1 MIPYF
6 EWLYTGFNHLTQE
19 FCVNINHFRYTLL
32 GFYNIPLRKCPIDG
46 EESSWNHIM
55 CADQAEQSCFHC
67 GLPVPSGVDITV
79 DINGTPRPMC
89 CHGCQAVAQAIV
101 DSGMD
106 SYYNYRTE
114 NASRAREVVPEFLDQ
129 LKAYD
134 NPVVQKRF
142 VHQQDNLSEVSLI
155 LEGIVCAACVWLNER
170 HLQALP
176 GVVDVNINYSNH
188 RALVRWDAEK
198 ISLSEILESIS
209 RIGYLAHPYDPDRQ
223 QRIIEKE
230 RKQQLRR
237 LGLSGV
243 LGMQVMILA
252 VALYT
257 GEWWGIDQ
265 AFRDFFRWTSLL
277 LTVPVLMFASRV
289 FFTSALRDLK
299 QKRAGMDVPVS
310 LGIGIAFIASV
321 AHTISGS
328 GEIYFDSVV
337 MFTFFLLTAR
347 YFEMTARKRSTEA
360 TEALVSLQ
368 PAVAA
373 KLVTIDGR
381 DEEHA
386 VPVAELEAG
395 DRVLVRPGDT
405 IPADGIIE
413 SGASGVDESLI
424 TGESMPITK
433 SSGDDVIGGSL
444 NSESPLIIRI
454 SHVGADTV
462 LAAIQRLLDKAQSE
476 KPAVAQLADRIAS
489 KFVLVIL
496 TIASLVALFW
506 IMQGSENWL
515 PITIATLVV
524 TCPCALSL
532 ATPTAITAAS
542 GQLAKL
548 GLLPARGHALETLAH
563 VTHFVFDKTGTLTIG
578 NIKLAAIQTLSD
590 LAEDEC
596 LDIATALE
604 VQSEHPIAKSFKHAC
619 ARATRHADNVRNT
632 PGHGITGTVDEQQWI
647 LGKADFIAQHC
658 SDTTSIDN
666 AAGQTQVLLA
676 TNDKVHAVFTFEDE
690 IREDAVDLINDLK
703 RAGKSVILLTG
714 DNLSTAKLIADT
726 TGIAEVHA
734 NLKPEDKLEYIRNL
748 QKDGAIVSMTGDGV
762 NDAPVLAAADVSI
775 AMGSGSQLAAASAD
789 FILLSNRVSTIFSGY
804 LLAVRTLS
812 VIRQNLMWAIGYN
825 ILAVPA
831 AAMGY
836 VQPWLA
842 AIGMSASSLVVVL
855 NALRLSKQQQG
866 RGTSGE

>member
-1 MIPYF
+1 
-6 EWLYTGFNHLTQE
+6 
-19 FCVNINHFRYTLL
+19 
-32 GFYNIPLRKCPIDG
+32 
-46 EESSWNHIM
+46 M
-55 CADQAEQSCFHC
+55 CADQAEQTCFHC
-67 GLPVPSGVDITV
+67 GLPVPRGMDITV
-79 DINGTPRPMC
+79 EINGEPQPMC
-89 CHGCQAVAQAIV
+89 CHGCEAVAQAIV

-106 SYYNYRTE
+106 SYYRYRTE
-114 NASRAREVVPEFLDQ
+114 NAPRAREVVPAFLDQ

-142 VHQQDNLSEVSLI
+142 VHEQDNLSEVSLI
-155 LEGIVCAACVWLNER
+155 LEGIVCAACVWLNEQ
-170 HLQALP
+170 HLKALP

-188 RALVRWDAEK
+188 RALVRWDSSK

-223 QRIIEKE
+223 QRIIERE

-257 GEWWGIDQ
+257 GEWWGMDE
-265 AFRDFFRWTSLL
+265 AFRGFFRWTSLL
-277 LTVPVLMFASRV
+277 MTIPVLVFASRV
-289 FFTSALRDLK
+289 FFTSALRDLR

-310 LGIGIAFIASV
+310 LGIGIAFTASV
-321 AHTISGS
+321 AHTITGN

-373 KLVTIDGR
+373 KLIRVDGR

-405 IPADGIIE
+405 VPADGIIE
-413 SGASGVDESLI
+413 SGASGIDESLI

-433 SSGDDVIGGSL
+433 TAGDEVIGGSI
-444 NSESPLIIRI
+444 NSESPLIISI
-454 SHVGADTV
+454 THVGADSV

-476 KPAVAQLADRIAS
+476 KPAVARLADRIAS
-489 KFVLVIL
+489 KFVLAIL
-496 TIASLVALFW
+496 AIASLVAIFW
-506 IMQGSENWL
+506 MMQDPDNWL

-532 ATPTAITAAS
+532 ATPAAITAAS

-563 VTHFVFDKTGTLTIG
+563 VTHFVFDKTGTLTVG
-578 NIKLAAIQTLSD
+578 NIKLVGTQTFGDLS
-590 LAEDEC
+590 EEVC
-596 LDIATALE
+596 LHIATALE
-604 VQSEHPIAKSFKHAC
+604 TRSEHPIAKSFMHAC
-619 ARATRHADNVRNT
+619 PATSRHADNVSNT
-632 PGHGITGTVDEQQWI
+632 PGNGMTGTVDERQWF
-647 LGKADFIAQHC
+647 LGKAGFIRQHC
-658 SDTTSIDN
+658 SDAFSID
-666 AAGQTQVLLA
+666 AGGGQTQVILA
-676 TNDKVHAVFTFEDE
+676 TSDRVHAVFTLEDE
-690 IREDAVDLINDLK
+690 IREDAVELIDNL
-703 RAGKSVILLTG
+703 RRIGKSVILLTG
-714 DNLSTAKLIADT
+714 DNPSTAKHIADK
-726 TGIAEVHA
+726 TGIEEFHA
-734 NLKPEDKLEYIRNL
+734 NLRPEDKLEFIKDL
-748 QKDGAIVSMTGDGV
+748 QNNGAIVSMTGDGV
-762 NDAPVLAAADVSI
+762 NDAPVLAGADVSI

-789 FILLSNRVSTIFSGY
+789 FILLSNRISTINSGY
-804 LLAVRTLS
+804 RLCVATLS
-812 VIRQNLMWAIGYN
+812 IIRQNLMWAITYN

-836 VQPWLA
+836 IQPWLA
-842 AIGMSASSLVVVL
+842 AIGMSTSSLVVVL
-855 NALRLSKQQQG
+855 NALRLSKQQG
-866 RGTSGE
+866 RGTRDE

>member
-1 MIPYF
+1 
-6 EWLYTGFNHLTQE
+6 
-19 FCVNINHFRYTLL
+19 
-32 GFYNIPLRKCPIDG
+32 
-46 EESSWNHIM
+46 M
-55 CADQAEQSCFHC
+55 CADHAEQSCFHC
-67 GLPVPSGVDITV
+67 GLPVPKGLDVTV
-79 DINGTPRPMC
+79 EIGGKPQPMC
-89 CHGCQAVAQAIV
+89 CHGCAAVAQAIV
-101 DSGMD
+101 DSGMEN
-106 SYYNYRTE
+106 YYNYRTE
-114 NASRAREVVPEFLDQ
+114 TVPRAREVVPAFLEQ

-142 VHQQDNLSEVSLI
+142 VHEQDHLSEVSLI

-188 RALVRWDAEK
+188 RALVRWDNSK

-237 LGLSGV
+237 IGVSGI

-257 GEWWGIDQ
+257 GEWWGIDE
-265 AFRDFFRWTSLL
+265 AFRGFFRWTSLL
-277 LTVPVLMFASRV
+277 LTIPVLIFASRI

-321 AHTISGS
+321 GHTISGT
-328 GEIYFDSVV
+328 GEIYYDSVV

-373 KLVTIDGR
+373 KLVRVNGK
-381 DEEHA
+381 EEEQA

-405 IPADGIIE
+405 IPADGVIE
-413 SGASGVDESLI
+413 SGASGINEALI
-424 TGESMPITK
+424 TGESMPVTK
-433 SSGDDVIGGSL
+433 TGGDDVIGGSI
-444 NSESPLIIRI
+444 NSESPLVITITR
-454 SHVGADTV
+454 VGADTV

-476 KPAVAQLADRIAS
+476 KPALAQLADRIAS
-489 KFVLVIL
+489 KFVIVIL
-496 TIASLVALFW
+496 SIASLVALFW
-506 IMQGSENWL
+506 IMQGSADWL
-515 PITIATLVV
+515 PITVATLVV

-542 GQLAKL
+542 GQLANI
-548 GLLPARGHALETLAH
+548 GLLPTRGHALETLAH
-563 VTHFVFDKTGTLTIG
+563 VTHFVFDKTGTLTVG
-578 NIKLAAIQTLSD
+578 NIRLADTQALGGQTADDYLQ
-590 LAEDEC
+590 
-596 LDIATALE
+596 IAAALE
-604 VQSEHPIAKSFKHAC
+604 AHSEHPIAKSLMQAC
-619 ARATRHADNVRNT
+619 PDCSQQAENISST
-632 PGHGITGTVDEQQWI
+632 PGHGMTGIIDGRHWF
-647 LGKADFIAQHC
+647 LGKPDFIREHC
-658 SDTTSIDN
+658 SDTFTIEDSS
-666 AAGQTQVLLA
+666 GQTRVVLA
-676 TNDKVHAVFTFEDE
+676 TSNQAHAVFTFEDE
-690 IREDAVDLINDLK
+690 IRQDTVTLINKLQQE
-703 RAGKSVILLTG
+703 GKTVVLLTG
-714 DNLSTAKLIADT
+714 DNPSAAKHIADAA
-726 TGIAEVHA
+726 GISEVHA
-734 NLKPEDKLEYIRNL
+734 NLKPEDKLDYIKAL
-748 QKDGAIVSMTGDGV
+748 QHEGAVVSMTGDGV
-762 NDAPVLAAADVSI
+762 NDAPVLAGADVSI
-775 AMGSGSQLAAASAD
+775 AMGTGSQLAAASAD
-789 FILLSNRVSTIFSGY
+789 FILLSSRIDALYSGY
-804 LLAVRTLS
+804 RLSVRTLT

-825 ILAVPA
+825 LLAVPA

-836 VQPWLA
+836 IQPWLA

-855 NALRLSKQQQG
+855 NALRLSKQQG
-866 RGTSGE
+866 RGTRDEGRG

>member
-1 MIPYF
+1 
-6 EWLYTGFNHLTQE
+6 
-19 FCVNINHFRYTLL
+19 
-32 GFYNIPLRKCPIDG
+32 
-46 EESSWNHIM
+46 M
-55 CADQAEQSCFHC
+55 CADHAEQSCFHC
-67 GLPVPSGVDITV
+67 GLPVPKGLDITV
-79 DINGTPRPMC
+79 EISGKPQPMC
-89 CHGCQAVAQAIV
+89 CHGCAAVAQAIV

-106 SYYNYRTE
+106 NYYKYRTE
-114 NASRAREVVPEFLDQ
+114 NAARAREVVPAFLEQ

-142 VHQQDNLSEVSLI
+142 VHEEDNLSEVSLI

-170 HLQALP
+170 HLKALP

-188 RALVRWDAEK
+188 RALVRWDNSK

-237 LGLSGV
+237 IGISGV

-257 GEWWGIDQ
+257 GEWWGIDE
-265 AFRDFFRWTSLL
+265 AFRGFFRWTSMLI
-277 LTVPVLMFASRV
+277 TIPVLIFASRI

-310 LGIGIAFIASV
+310 LGIGIAFTASV
-321 AHTISGS
+321 GHTISGV

-337 MFTFFLLTAR
+337 MFTFFLLSAR

-373 KLVTIDGR
+373 KLVSVNGK

-405 IPADGIIE
+405 IPADGVIT
-413 SGASGVDESLI
+413 SGASGIDESLI

-433 SSGDDVIGGSL
+433 TSGDAVIGGSI
-444 NSESPLIIRI
+444 NSESPLIITITR
-454 SHVGADTV
+454 VGADTA

-476 KPAVAQLADRIAS
+476 KPALAQLADRIAS
-489 KFVLVIL
+489 KFVIVIL
-496 TIASLVALFW
+496 SLASLVALFW
-506 IMQGSENWL
+506 IMQDSQDWL
-515 PITIATLVV
+515 PITVATLVV

-542 GQLAKL
+542 GQLAKI
-548 GLLPARGHALETLAH
+548 GLLPTRGHALETLAH
-563 VTHFVFDKTGTLTIG
+563 ATHFVFDKTGTLTVG
-578 NIKLAAIQTLSD
+578 NIKLADTQALGQQS
-590 LAEDEC
+590 AEDY
-596 LDIATALE
+596 LQIATALE
-604 VQSEHPIAKSFKHAC
+604 AHSEHPIAKSFIHAC
-619 ARATRHADNVRNT
+619 PHNSKQADNISST
-632 PGHGITGTVDEQQWI
+632 PGHGMTGTVDGRQWY
-647 LGKADFIAQHC
+647 LGKPDFIRQHC
-658 SDTTSIDN
+658 SDAFTIDDSS
-666 AAGQTQVLLA
+666 GQTRVVLA
-676 TNDKVHAVFTFEDE
+676 TSDKAHAVFSFEDE
-690 IREDAVDLINDLK
+690 LRQDSVALINNLQQ
-703 RAGKSVILLTG
+703 AGKSVILLTG
-714 DNLSTAKLIADT
+714 DNQSTASYVAAAA
-726 TGIAEVHA
+726 GITEVHA
-734 NLKPEDKLEYIRNL
+734 NLKPEDKLDYIKAL
-748 QKDGAIVSMTGDGV
+748 QQEGAIVSMTGDGV
-762 NDAPVLAAADVSI
+762 NDAPVLAGADVSI

-789 FILLSNRVSTIFSGY
+789 FILLSHKIATIYAGYRLST
-804 LLAVRTLS
+804 RTLS
-812 VIRQNLMWAIGYN
+812 IIRQNLMWAIGYN

-836 VQPWLA
+836 IQPWLA

-855 NALRLSKQQQG
+855 NALRLSKQQGQ
-866 RGTSGE
+866 GTSGKQQVSS

>member
-1 MIPYF
+1 
-6 EWLYTGFNHLTQE
+6 
-19 FCVNINHFRYTLL
+19 
-32 GFYNIPLRKCPIDG
+32 
-46 EESSWNHIM
+46 M
-55 CADQAEQSCFHC
+55 CADQAEQTCFHC
-67 GLPVPSGVDITV
+67 GLPVPRGVDITV
-79 DINGTPRPMC
+79 EINGRPQPMC
-89 CHGCQAVAQAIV
+89 CHGCEAVAQAIV
-101 DSGMD
+101 DSGME
-106 SYYNYRTE
+106 SYYSYRTE
-114 NASRAREVVPEFLDQ
+114 NAPRAREVVPAFLDQ

-142 VHQQDNLSEVSLI
+142 VHEQDKLSEVSLI

-188 RALVRWDAEK
+188 RALVRWDNSK

-237 LGLSGV
+237 IGLSGV

-257 GEWWGIDQ
+257 GEWWGMDE
-265 AFRDFFRWTSLL
+265 AFRGFFRWTSLL
-277 LTVPVLMFASRV
+277 MTLPVLVFASRV

-310 LGIGIAFIASV
+310 LGIGIAFTASV
-321 AHTISGS
+321 AHTITGS

-373 KLVTIDGR
+373 KLVRVDGK

-413 SGASGVDESLI
+413 SGASGIDESLI

-433 SSGDDVIGGSL
+433 TSGDDVIGGSI
-444 NSESPLIIRI
+444 NSESPLIISI
-454 SHVGADTV
+454 THVGADTV

-476 KPAVAQLADRIAS
+476 KPAVARLADRIAS
-489 KFVLVIL
+489 KFVLAIL
-496 TIASLVALFW
+496 TIASLVAIFW

-515 PITIATLVV
+515 PITVATLVV

-563 VTHFVFDKTGTLTIG
+563 VTHFVFDKTGTLTVG
-578 NIKLAAIQTLSD
+578 NIKLAGTQTFGELSAQD
-590 LAEDEC
+590 C
-596 LDIATALE
+596 LHIATALE
-604 VQSEHPIAKSFKHAC
+604 AQSEHPIAKSFMHAC
-619 ARATRHADNVRNT
+619 PKTSMQANNVSNT
-632 PGHGITGTVDEQQWI
+632 PGNGMTGTVDDRQWF
-647 LGKADFIAQHC
+647 LGKAGFIAQNC
-658 SDTTSIDN
+658 SDAFNIDDSG
-666 AAGQTQVLLA
+666 GQTQVILA
-676 TNDKVHAVFTFEDE
+676 TSDKVHAAFTLEDE
-690 IREDAVDLINDLK
+690 IREDAVELINNL
-703 RAGKSVILLTG
+703 RSTGKSVILLTG
-714 DNLSTAKLIADT
+714 DNQSTAQHIADT
-726 TGIAEVHA
+726 TGISEVHA
-734 NLKPEDKLEYIRNL
+734 NLRPEDKLEFIKAL
-748 QKDGAIVSMTGDGV
+748 QQDGAIVSMTGDGV
-762 NDAPVLAAADVSI
+762 NDAPVLAGADVSI

-789 FILLSNRVSTIFSGY
+789 FILLSNRVSTIYSGY
-804 LLAVRTLS
+804 RLCVATLS
-812 VIRQNLMWAIGYN
+812 IIRQNLMWAIGYN

-836 VQPWLA
+836 IQPWLA

-855 NALRLSKQQQG
+855 NALRLSKKT
-866 RGTSGE
+866 GTGD

>member
-1 MIPYF
+1 
-6 EWLYTGFNHLTQE
+6 
-19 FCVNINHFRYTLL
+19 
-32 GFYNIPLRKCPIDG
+32 
-46 EESSWNHIM
+46 M

-67 GLPVPSGVDITV
+67 GLPVPRGVDITV
-79 DINGTPRPMC
+79 EINAKPQPMC
-89 CHGCQAVAQAIV
+89 CHGCEAVAQAIV
-101 DSGMD
+101 DSGME
-106 SYYNYRTE
+106 SYYSYRTE
-114 NASRAREVVPEFLDQ
+114 NAPQAREVVPAFLDQ

-142 VHQQDNLSEVSLI
+142 VHEQDNISEVSLI

-188 RALVRWDAEK
+188 RALVRWDSSK

-257 GEWWGIDQ
+257 GEWWGMDE
-265 AFRDFFRWTSLL
+265 AFRGFFRWTSLL
-277 LTVPVLMFASRV
+277 MTIPVLVFASRV

-310 LGIGIAFIASV
+310 LGIGIAFTASV
-321 AHTISGS
+321 AHTISGN

-347 YFEMTARKRSTEA
+347 YFEMTARKRSSEA

-373 KLVTIDGR
+373 KLVRVDGR

-413 SGASGVDESLI
+413 SGASGIDESLI

-433 SSGDDVIGGSL
+433 TGGDDVIGGSI
-444 NSESPLIIRI
+444 NSESPLIISI
-454 SHVGADTV
+454 THVGADTV

-476 KPAVAQLADRIAS
+476 KPAVARLADRIAS
-489 KFVLVIL
+489 KFVLAIL
-496 TIASLVALFW
+496 TIASLVAIFW
-506 IMQGSENWL
+506 IMQGSQNWL
-515 PITIATLVV
+515 PITVATLVV

-563 VTHFVFDKTGTLTIG
+563 VTHFVFDKTGTLTVG
-578 NIKLAAIQTLSD
+578 NIKLAGTQTFSD
-590 LAEDEC
+590 LSAEEC
-596 LDIATALE
+596 LHIATALE
-604 VQSEHPIAKSFKHAC
+604 AQSEHPIAKSFMHAC
-619 ARATRHADNVRNT
+619 PHTSRQAYNVSNT
-632 PGHGITGTVDEQQWI
+632 PGNGMTGTVDDRQWF

-658 SDTTSIDN
+658 SDAPGIDDS
-666 AAGQTQVLLA
+666 GGRTQVILA
-676 TNDKVHAVFTFEDE
+676 TSDRVHAVFTLEDE
-690 IREDAVDLINDLK
+690 IREDAVELINNL
-703 RAGKSVILLTG
+703 RRIGKSVILLTG
-714 DNLSTAKLIADT
+714 DNQSTAQHIADT
-726 TGIAEVHA
+726 TGISEVHA
-734 NLKPEDKLEYIRNL
+734 NLRPQDKLEFIKTL

-762 NDAPVLAAADVSI
+762 NDAPVLAGADVSI

-789 FILLSNRVSTIFSGY
+789 FILLSNRVSTIYSGY
-804 LLAVRTLS
+804 RLCVATLS
-812 VIRQNLMWAIGYN
+812 IIRQNLMWAIAYN

-836 VQPWLA
+836 IQPWLA

-855 NALRLSKQQQG
+855 NALRLSKTAA
-866 RGTSGE
+866 RNK

>member
-1 MIPYF
+1 
-6 EWLYTGFNHLTQE
+6 
-19 FCVNINHFRYTLL
+19 
-32 GFYNIPLRKCPIDG
+32 
-46 EESSWNHIM
+46 M
-55 CADQAEQSCFHC
+55 CADQAEQTCFHC
-67 GLPVPSGVDITV
+67 GLPVPEGLHISVEID
-79 DINGTPRPMC
+79 GTPQPMC
-89 CHGCQAVAQAIV
+89 CHGCEAVAQAIV
-101 DSGMD
+101 DSGMAN
-106 SYYNYRTE
+106 YYSFRTE
-114 NASRAREVVPEFLDQ
+114 NAAQAREVVPAFLEQ

-142 VHQQDNLSEVSLI
+142 VHAQDNFSEVSLI

-170 HLQALP
+170 HLAALP
-176 GVVDVNINYSNH
+176 GVVDVSINYSNH
-188 RALVRWDAEK
+188 RALVRWDPDR

-223 QRIIEKE
+223 QAIIEKE

-237 LGLSGV
+237 IGLAGV

-257 GEWWGIDQ
+257 GDWWGMEDGI
-265 AFRDFFRWTSLL
+265 RGFFRWTSLL
-277 LTVPVLMFASRV
+277 ITIPVLLFASRV
-289 FFTSALRDLK
+289 FFTSAWRDL
-299 QKRAGMDVPVS
+299 RSRRVGMDVPVS

-321 AHTISGS
+321 AHTIRAE

-386 VPVAELEAG
+386 VPVAELEPG

-405 IPADGIIE
+405 VPTDGVIE
-413 SGASGVDESLI
+413 SGASGIDESLI
-424 TGESMPITK
+424 TGESMPVTK
-433 SSGDDVIGGSL
+433 GASDDVIGGSI
-444 NSESPLIIRI
+444 NTESPLIIRV

-476 KPAVAQLADRIAS
+476 KPAIARLADRIAS
-489 KFVLVIL
+489 KFVIVIL
-496 TIASLVALFW
+496 SIATLVALFW
-506 IMQGSENWL
+506 ISRGSADWL

-563 VTHFVFDKTGTLTIG
+563 ATHFVFDKTGTLTVG
-578 NIKLAAIQTLSD
+578 NIKLSHTQALGDLS
-590 LAEDEC
+590 EDEC
-596 LDIATALE
+596 LQIAAALE
-604 VQSEHPIAKSFKHAC
+604 AHSEHPIAKSFMHAC
-619 ARATRHADNVRNT
+619 PQPGKQAHDVSNT
-632 PGHGITGTVDEQQWI
+632 PGHGMAGTVDDQQWF
-647 LGKADFIAQHC
+647 LGKVEFIAKHC
-658 SDTTSIDN
+658 SDTIAVDDS
-666 AAGQTQVLLA
+666 AGRTQVVLA
-676 TNDKVHAVFTFEDE
+676 TSDKVWAVFSLED
-690 IREDAVDLINDLK
+690 RLHDDATELIENLT
-703 RAGKSVILLTG
+703 RAGKSVVLLTG
-714 DNLSTAKLIADT
+714 DNLSTAQRVGNAAGITEIRAD
-726 TGIAEVHA
+726 
-734 NLKPEDKLEYIRNL
+734 LRPEDKLAHIKAL
-748 QKDGAIVSMTGDGV
+748 QKRGAIVAMTGDGV
-762 NDAPVLAAADVSI
+762 NDAPVLAGADVSI
-775 AMGSGSQLAAASAD
+775 AMGTGAQLAAASAD
-789 FILLSNRVSTIFSGY
+789 FILLSNRISTIYTGY
-804 LLAVRTLS
+804 RLAVRTLAI
-812 VIRQNLMWAIGYN
+812 IRQNLMWAIGYN

-836 VQPWLA
+836 IQPWLA

-855 NALRLSKQQQG
+855 NALRLSRRQG
-866 RGTSGE
+866 RGPGA

>member
-1 MIPYF
+1 MSA
-6 EWLYTGFNHLTQE
+6 EQT
-19 FCVNINHFRYTLL
+19 
-32 GFYNIPLRKCPIDG
+32 
-46 EESSWNHIM
+46 
-55 CADQAEQSCFHC
+55 EQSCFHC
-67 GLPVPSGVDITV
+67 GLPVPDGLDITV
-79 DINGTPRPMC
+79 EISGQSQPMC
-89 CHGCQAVAQAIV
+89 CHGCAAVAQAIV
-101 DSGMD
+101 DSGME

-114 NASRAREVVPEFLDQ
+114 NAPRAREVVPAFLEQ

-134 NPVVQKRF
+134 NPVVQQRF
-142 VHQQDNLSEVSLI
+142 VHRQDDLSEVSLI

-170 HLQALP
+170 HLKALP

-188 RALVRWDAEK
+188 RALVKWDPEQ

-237 LGLSGV
+237 IGLSGV

-257 GEWWGIDQ
+257 GEWWGMDE
-265 AFRDFFRWTSLL
+265 AFRGFFRWTSLL
-277 LTVPVLMFASRV
+277 ITLPVLIFASRV

-299 QKRAGMDVPVS
+299 QKRVGMDVPVS
-310 LGIGIAFIASV
+310 LGIGIAFLASL
-321 AHTISGS
+321 AHTLSGQ

-337 MFTFFLLTAR
+337 MFTFFLLSAR

-360 TEALVSLQ
+360 TESLVSLQ
-368 PAVAA
+368 PAVAS
-373 KLVTIDGR
+373 KLVRVDGK
-381 DEEHA
+381 DEEQA
-386 VPVAELEAG
+386 VPVAELAPG

-405 IPADGIIE
+405 IPADGTIE
-413 SGASGVDESLI
+413 SGTSGIDESLI
-424 TGESMPITK
+424 TGESMPVAKTA
-433 SSGDDVIGGSL
+433 GDDVIGGSI
-444 NSESPLIIRI
+444 NSESPLVVSI

-476 KPAVAQLADRIAS
+476 KPAIARLADRIAS
-489 KFVLVIL
+489 KFVVVIL
-496 TIASLVALFW
+496 SIASLVALYW
-506 IMQGSENWL
+506 LWQGSENWL

-563 VTHFVFDKTGTLTIG
+563 VTHFVFDKTGTLTAG
-578 NIKLAAIQTLSD
+578 NIRLAGTQTCSD
-590 LAEDEC
+590 LSADDC
-596 LDIATALE
+596 LQIATALE
-604 VQSEHPIAKSFKHAC
+604 AHSEHPIAKSFMHAC
-619 ARATRHADNVRNT
+619 PQTHWQASDVSNT
-632 PGHGITGTVDEQQWI
+632 PGHGLSGKVGQQQWF
-647 LGKADFIAQHC
+647 LGKADYIGQHC
-658 SDTTSIDN
+658 SEAPQVEQS
-666 AAGQTQVLLA
+666 AGQTQVLLA
-676 TNDKVHAVFTFEDE
+676 TREQIHAIFTFEDE
-690 IREDAVDLINDLK
+690 IREDAAQMVRQLK
-703 RAGKSVILLTG
+703 QLGKTVLLLTG
-714 DNLSTAKLIADT
+714 DNHSAAQRLADA
-726 TGIAEVHA
+726 TGITEVHA
-734 NLKPEDKLEYIRNL
+734 NLRPEDKLVHIRTL
-748 QKDGAIVSMTGDGV
+748 QNEGAIVSMTGDGV

-789 FILLSNRVSTIFSGY
+789 FILLSNRVSTIVTGY
-804 LLAVRTLS
+804 RLS
-812 VIRQNLMWAIGYN
+812 VKTLVIIRQNLMWAIGYN

-836 VQPWLA
+836 IQPWLA

-855 NALRLSKQQQG
+855 NALRLSKTKELG
-866 RGTSGE
+866 SGN

>member
-1 MIPYF
+1 
-6 EWLYTGFNHLTQE
+6 
-19 FCVNINHFRYTLL
+19 
-32 GFYNIPLRKCPIDG
+32 
-46 EESSWNHIM
+46 M
-55 CADQAEQSCFHC
+55 CADQAEQTCFHC
-67 GLPVPSGVDITV
+67 GLPVPRGVDINV
-79 DINGTPRPMC
+79 EINGEPQPMC
-89 CHGCQAVAQAIV
+89 CHGCEAVAQAIV

-106 SYYNYRTE
+106 SYYSYRTE
-114 NASRAREVVPEFLDQ
+114 NAPRAREVVPAFLDQ

-142 VHQQDNLSEVSLI
+142 VHEQDNLSEVSLI

-188 RALVRWDAEK
+188 RALVRWDSSK

-257 GEWWGIDQ
+257 GEWWGMDE
-265 AFRDFFRWTSLL
+265 AFRGFFRWTSLL
-277 LTVPVLMFASRV
+277 MTIPVLVFASRV
-289 FFTSALRDLK
+289 FFTSALRDLR

-310 LGIGIAFIASV
+310 LGIGIAFTASV
-321 AHTISGS
+321 AHTITGN

-373 KLVTIDGR
+373 KLVRVDGK

-405 IPADGIIE
+405 VPADGIIE
-413 SGASGVDESLI
+413 SGASGIDESLI

-433 SSGDDVIGGSL
+433 TAGDDVIGGSI
-444 NSESPLIIRI
+444 NSESPLIISI
-454 SHVGADTV
+454 THVGADTV

-476 KPAVAQLADRIAS
+476 KPAVARLADRIAS
-489 KFVLVIL
+489 KFVLAIL
-496 TIASLVALFW
+496 AIASLVAIFW
-506 IMQGSENWL
+506 IMQGSDSWL
-515 PITIATLVV
+515 PITVATLVV

-532 ATPTAITAAS
+532 ATPAAITAAS

-563 VTHFVFDKTGTLTIG
+563 VTHFVFDKTGTLTVG
-578 NIKLAAIQTLSD
+578 NIKLAGTQTFGDLS
-590 LAEDEC
+590 EEEC
-596 LDIATALE
+596 LHIATALE
-604 VQSEHPIAKSFKHAC
+604 AQSEHPIAKSFMHAC
-619 ARATRHADNVRNT
+619 PGTSRQAHNVSNT
-632 PGHGITGTVDEQQWI
+632 PGNGMTGTVDGRQWF
-647 LGKADFIAQHC
+647 LGKAGFIKQHC
-658 SDTTSIDN
+658 SDAFSID
-666 AAGQTQVLLA
+666 AGSGQTQVILA
-676 TNDKVHAVFTFEDE
+676 TSDRVHAVFTLEDE
-690 IREDAVDLINDLK
+690 IREDAVELIEDLRHI
-703 RAGKSVILLTG
+703 GKSVILLTG
-714 DNLSTAKLIADT
+714 DNPSTAKHIADA
-726 TGIAEVHA
+726 TGIEEVHA
-734 NLKPEDKLEYIRNL
+734 NLRPEDKLEFIKDL
-748 QKDGAIVSMTGDGV
+748 QKNGAIVSMTGDGV
-762 NDAPVLAAADVSI
+762 NDAPVLAGADVSI

-789 FILLSNRVSTIFSGY
+789 FILLSNRVSTIYSGY
-804 LLAVRTLS
+804 RLCVATLS
-812 VIRQNLMWAIGYN
+812 IIRQNLMWAIAYN

-836 VQPWLA
+836 IQPWLA

-855 NALRLSKQQQG
+855 NALRLSKQQG
-866 RGTSGE
+866 LDSRD

>member
-1 MIPYF
+1 
-6 EWLYTGFNHLTQE
+6 
-19 FCVNINHFRYTLL
+19 
-32 GFYNIPLRKCPIDG
+32 
-46 EESSWNHIM
+46 M

-67 GLPVPSGVDITV
+67 GLPVPGGVNINVEV
-79 DINGTPRPMC
+79 DGKPQPMC
-89 CHGCQAVAQAIV
+89 CHGCEAVCQAII
-101 DSGMD
+101 DSGMA
-106 SYYNYRTE
+106 SYYSYRTE
-114 NASRAREVVPEFLDQ
+114 NAPKAREVVPAFLQQ

-134 NPVVQKRF
+134 NPLVQKRF
-142 VHQQDNLSEVSLI
+142 VHEQDNLNEVSLI

-188 RALVRWDAEK
+188 RALVRWDPDK
-198 ISLSEILESIS
+198 INLSEILESIS

-237 LGLSGV
+237 IGLAGV

-257 GEWWGIDQ
+257 GDWWGMDEAI
-265 AFRDFFRWTSLL
+265 RGFFRWTSLL
-277 LTVPVLMFASRV
+277 LTIPVLMFASRV

-310 LGIGIAFIASV
+310 LGIGIAFTASV
-321 AHTISGS
+321 AHTISAS

-337 MFTFFLLTAR
+337 MFTFFLLSAR

-373 KLVTIDGR
+373 KLVKVNGR

-405 IPADGIIE
+405 VPADGMIE
-413 SGASGVDESLI
+413 SGASGIDESLI

-433 SSGDDVIGGSL
+433 TSGDDVIGGSM
-444 NSESPLIIRI
+444 NSESPLIISITR
-454 SHVGADTV
+454 VGADTV

-489 KFVLVIL
+489 KFVIAIL
-496 TIASLVALFW
+496 AIASLVALFW
-506 IMQGSENWL
+506 IMQGSKDWL

-563 VTHFVFDKTGTLTIG
+563 VSHFVFDKTGTLTVG
-578 NIKLAAIQTLSD
+578 NIKLAGTQSLSD
-590 LAEDEC
+590 LLEDDC
-596 LDIATALE
+596 LQIATALE
-604 VQSEHPIAKSFKHAC
+604 AQSEHPIAKSFMHAC
-619 ARATRHADNVRNT
+619 PHTSRQAHNVSNT
-632 PGHGITGTVDEQQWI
+632 PGHGISGTVDGQQWH

-658 SDTTSIDN
+658 TEAFSIDD
-666 AAGQTQVLLA
+666 AGGQTQVILA
-676 TNDKVHAVFTFEDE
+676 TSDRVHAIFSFEDE
-690 IREDAVDLINDLK
+690 IREDAADLINNLK
-703 RAGKSVILLTG
+703 QAGKSVTLLTG
-714 DNLSTAKLIADT
+714 DNASTAGHIADA
-726 TGIAEVHA
+726 TGISEVHA
-734 NLKPEDKLEYIRNL
+734 NLRPEDKLEYIKAL
-748 QKDGAIVSMTGDGV
+748 QNDGAIVSMTGDGV
-762 NDAPVLAAADVSI
+762 NDAPVLAGADVSI

-789 FILLSNRVSTIFSGY
+789 FILLSNRVSTIYSGY
-804 LLAVRTLS
+804 RLSTRTLS
-812 VIRQNLMWAIGYN
+812 IIRQNLMWAIGYN

-836 VQPWLA
+836 IQPWLA

-855 NALRLSKQQQG
+855 NALRLQK
-866 RGTSGE
+866 RG

>member
-1 MIPYF
+1 
-6 EWLYTGFNHLTQE
+6 
-19 FCVNINHFRYTLL
+19 
-32 GFYNIPLRKCPIDG
+32 
-46 EESSWNHIM
+46 M
-55 CADQAEQSCFHC
+55 CADQAEQTCFHC
-67 GLPVPSGVDITV
+67 GLPVPRGVHITV
-79 DINGTPRPMC
+79 EINAKPQPMC
-89 CHGCQAVAQAIV
+89 CHGCEAVAQAIV
-101 DSGMD
+101 DSGME
-106 SYYNYRTE
+106 SYYSYRTE
-114 NASRAREVVPEFLDQ
+114 NAPRAREVVPAFLDQ

-142 VHQQDNLSEVSLI
+142 VHEQDKLSEVSLI

-188 RALVRWDAEK
+188 RALVRWDNSK

-257 GEWWGIDQ
+257 GEWWGMDD
-265 AFRDFFRWTSLL
+265 AFRGFFRWTSLL
-277 LTVPVLMFASRV
+277 MTIPVLVFASRV

-310 LGIGIAFIASV
+310 LGIGIAFTASV
-321 AHTISGS
+321 AHTITGN

-373 KLVTIDGR
+373 KLIRVDGR

-413 SGASGVDESLI
+413 SGASGIDESLI

-433 SSGDDVIGGSL
+433 TGGDDVIGGSI
-444 NSESPLIIRI
+444 NSESPLIISI
-454 SHVGADTV
+454 THVGADTV

-476 KPAVAQLADRIAS
+476 KPALARLADRIAS
-489 KFVLVIL
+489 KFVLAIL
-496 TIASLVALFW
+496 TIASLVAIFW

-563 VTHFVFDKTGTLTIG
+563 VTHFVFDKTGTLTLG
-578 NIKLAAIQTLSD
+578 NIKLAGTQTFGDLS
-590 LAEDEC
+590 AEDC
-596 LDIATALE
+596 LHIATALE
-604 VQSEHPIAKSFKHAC
+604 AQSEHPIAKSFMHAC
-619 ARATRHADNVRNT
+619 PHPSRQADNVSNT
-632 PGHGITGTVDEQQWI
+632 PGNGMTGTVDDRQWF
-647 LGKADFIAQHC
+647 LGKAAFIAQHC
-658 SDTTSIDN
+658 SDAFNIDEGG
-666 AAGQTQVLLA
+666 GQTRVVLA
-676 TNDKVHAVFTFEDE
+676 TSDKVHAVFTLEDE
-690 IREDAVDLINDLK
+690 IREDAVELIKNL
-703 RAGKSVILLTG
+703 RSIGKSVILLTG
-714 DNLSTAKLIADT
+714 DNQSTAQHIADT
-726 TGIAEVHA
+726 TGISEVHA
-734 NLKPEDKLEYIRNL
+734 NLRPEDKLEFIKTL
-748 QKDGAIVSMTGDGV
+748 QQDGAIVSMTGDGV
-762 NDAPVLAAADVSI
+762 NDAPVLAGADVSI

-789 FILLSNRVSTIFSGY
+789 FILLSNRISTIYSGY
-804 LLAVRTLS
+804 RLCVATLS
-812 VIRQNLMWAIGYN
+812 IIRQNLMWAIAYN

-836 VQPWLA
+836 IQPWLA

-855 NALRLSKQQQG
+855 NALRLSKQ
-866 RGTSGE
+866 RKPDTRD

>member
-1 MIPYF
+1 
-6 EWLYTGFNHLTQE
+6 
-19 FCVNINHFRYTLL
+19 
-32 GFYNIPLRKCPIDG
+32 
-46 EESSWNHIM
+46 M
-55 CADQAEQSCFHC
+55 CADQAEKSCFHC
-67 GLPVPSGVDITV
+67 GLPVAKGVDITV
-79 DINGTPRPMC
+79 EINGKPQPMC
-89 CHGCQAVAQAIV
+89 CHGCEAVAQAIV
-101 DSGMD
+101 DSGME
-106 SYYNYRTE
+106 SYYSYRTE
-114 NASRAREVVPEFLDQ
+114 NAPRAREVVPAFLDQ

-134 NPVVQKRF
+134 NPAVQKRF
-142 VHQQDNLSEVSLI
+142 VHEQDELSEVSLI

-188 RALVRWDAEK
+188 RALVRWDNSK

-237 LGLSGV
+237 LGLAGV

-257 GEWWGIDQ
+257 GEWWGMDE
-265 AFRDFFRWTSLL
+265 AFRGFFRWTSLL
-277 LTVPVLMFASRV
+277 MTIPVLVFASRV

-310 LGIGIAFIASV
+310 LGIGIAFTASV
-321 AHTISGS
+321 AHTITGS

-373 KLVTIDGR
+373 KLVRVDGR

-433 SSGDDVIGGSL
+433 TSGDDVIGGSI
-444 NSESPLIIRI
+444 NSESPLIISI
-454 SHVGADTV
+454 THVGADTV

-476 KPAVAQLADRIAS
+476 KPALAQLADRIAS
-489 KFVLVIL
+489 KFVLAIL
-496 TIASLVALFW
+496 TIASLVAIFW
-506 IMQGSENWL
+506 IMQGSESWL
-515 PITIATLVV
+515 PITVATLVV

-563 VTHFVFDKTGTLTIG
+563 VTHFVFDKTGTLTVG
-578 NIKLAAIQTLSD
+578 NIRLAGTQTFGDLS
-590 LAEDEC
+590 AEDC
-596 LDIATALE
+596 LHIATALE
-604 VQSEHPIAKSFKHAC
+604 AQSEHPIAKSFIHAC
-619 ARATRHADNVRNT
+619 PHTSRQASNVSNT
-632 PGHGITGTVDEQQWI
+632 PGNGMTGTVDDRQWF
-647 LGKADFIAQHC
+647 LGKAGFITQHC
-658 SDTTSIDN
+658 SDAFNIDDSS
-666 AAGQTQVLLA
+666 GQTQVILA
-676 TNDKVHAVFTFEDE
+676 TSDRVHAVFTLEDE
-690 IREDAVDLINDLK
+690 IREDAVELIDNLK
-703 RAGKSVILLTG
+703 RIGKSVILLTG
-714 DNLSTAKLIADT
+714 DNLSTAQHIADA
-726 TGIAEVHA
+726 TGIDEFHA
-734 NLKPEDKLEYIRNL
+734 NLRPEDKLEFIKAL

-762 NDAPVLAAADVSI
+762 NDAPVLAGADVSI

-789 FILLSNRVSTIFSGY
+789 FILLSNRISTIYSGY
-804 LLAVRTLS
+804 HLCVATLS
-812 VIRQNLMWAIGYN
+812 IIRQNLMWAISYN

-836 VQPWLA
+836 IQPWLA

-855 NALRLSKQQQG
+855 NALRLSKQQG
-866 RGTSGE
+866 LGTRD

>member
-1 MIPYF
+1 
-6 EWLYTGFNHLTQE
+6 
-19 FCVNINHFRYTLL
+19 
-32 GFYNIPLRKCPIDG
+32 
-46 EESSWNHIM
+46 M

-67 GLPVPSGVDITV
+67 GLPVPRGVDITV
-79 DINGTPRPMC
+79 EINAKPQPMC
-89 CHGCQAVAQAIV
+89 CHGCEAVAQAIV
-101 DSGMD
+101 DSGME
-106 SYYNYRTE
+106 SYYSYRTE
-114 NASRAREVVPEFLDQ
+114 NAPQAREVVPAFLDQ

-142 VHQQDNLSEVSLI
+142 VHEQDNISEVSLI

-188 RALVRWDAEK
+188 RALVRWDSSK

-257 GEWWGIDQ
+257 GEWWGMDE
-265 AFRDFFRWTSLL
+265 AFRGFFRWTSLL
-277 LTVPVLMFASRV
+277 MTIPVLVFASRV

-310 LGIGIAFIASV
+310 LGIGIAFTASV
-321 AHTISGS
+321 AHTISGN

-347 YFEMTARKRSTEA
+347 YFEMTARKRSSEA

-373 KLVTIDGR
+373 KLVRVDGR

-413 SGASGVDESLI
+413 SGASGIDESLI

-433 SSGDDVIGGSL
+433 TGGDDVIGGSI
-444 NSESPLIIRI
+444 NSESPLIVSIT
-454 SHVGADTV
+454 HVGADTV

-476 KPAVAQLADRIAS
+476 KPAVARLADRIAS
-489 KFVLVIL
+489 KFVLAIL
-496 TIASLVALFW
+496 SIASLVAIFW
-506 IMQGSENWL
+506 IMQGSQNWL

-563 VTHFVFDKTGTLTIG
+563 VTHFVFDKTGTLTVG
-578 NIKLAAIQTLSD
+578 NIKLAGTQTFSD
-590 LAEDEC
+590 LSAEEC
-596 LDIATALE
+596 LHIATALE
-604 VQSEHPIAKSFKHAC
+604 AQSEHPIAKSFMHAC
-619 ARATRHADNVRNT
+619 PHTSRQAYNVSNT
-632 PGHGITGTVDEQQWI
+632 PGNGMTGTVDDRQWF

-658 SDTTSIDN
+658 SDAPGIDDS
-666 AAGQTQVLLA
+666 GGRTQVILA
-676 TNDKVHAVFTFEDE
+676 TSDRVHAVFTLEDE
-690 IREDAVDLINDLK
+690 IREDAVELINNL
-703 RAGKSVILLTG
+703 RRIGKSVILLTG
-714 DNLSTAKLIADT
+714 DNQSTAQHIADT
-726 TGIAEVHA
+726 TGISEVHA
-734 NLKPEDKLEYIRNL
+734 NLRPQDKLEFIKTL

-762 NDAPVLAAADVSI
+762 NDAPVLAGADVSI

-789 FILLSNRVSTIFSGY
+789 FILLSNRVSTIYSGY
-804 LLAVRTLS
+804 RLCVATLS
-812 VIRQNLMWAIGYN
+812 IIRQNLMWAIAYN

-836 VQPWLA
+836 IQPWLA

-855 NALRLSKQQQG
+855 NALRLSKTAA
-866 RGTSGE
+866 RNK

>member
-1 MIPYF
+1 
-6 EWLYTGFNHLTQE
+6 
-19 FCVNINHFRYTLL
+19 
-32 GFYNIPLRKCPIDG
+32 
-46 EESSWNHIM
+46 M
-55 CADQAEQSCFHC
+55 CADQADQSCFHC
-67 GLPVPSGVDITV
+67 GLPVPRGLDISV
-79 DINGTPRPMC
+79 DINATPQPMC
-89 CHGCQAVAQAIV
+89 CHGCAAVAQAIV

-106 SYYNYRTE
+106 NYYSYRTE
-114 NASRAREVVPEFLDQ
+114 NAPRAREVVPAFLQQ

-142 VHQQDNLSEVSLI
+142 VHQQDKLSEVSLI

-188 RALVRWDAEK
+188 RALVRWDNSK

-237 LGLSGV
+237 IGLSGV

-257 GEWWGIDQ
+257 GGWWGMDT
-265 AFRDFFRWTSLL
+265 AVTEFFRWTSLL
-277 LTVPVLMFASRV
+277 LTIPVLIFSSRV

-310 LGIGIAFIASV
+310 LGIGIAFSASV
-321 AHTISGS
+321 AHTINGQ

-347 YFEMTARKRSTEA
+347 YFEMTARKRSSEA

-373 KLVTIDGR
+373 RLVSVNGR
-381 DEEHA
+381 DEETV

-405 IPADGIIE
+405 IPADGIVD

-433 SSGDDVIGGSL
+433 TSGDDVIGGSI
-444 NSESPLIIRI
+444 NAESPLVIRI
-454 SHVGADTV
+454 TRVGADTV

-476 KPAVAQLADRIAS
+476 KPALAQLADRIAS
-489 KFVLVIL
+489 RFVLVIL
-496 TIASLVALFW
+496 AIASLVALFW
-506 IMQGSENWL
+506 FMQGSENWL

-563 VTHFVFDKTGTLTIG
+563 VTHFVFDKTGTLTVG
-578 NIKLAAIQTLSD
+578 NIRLTGIETLSW
-590 LAEDEC
+590 LSSDEC
-596 LDIATALE
+596 LQLAAALE
-604 VQSEHPIAKSFKHAC
+604 AQSEHPIAKSFIHAC
-619 ARATRHADNVRNT
+619 PNNTRQATDVINT
-632 PGHGITGTVDEQQWI
+632 PGNGISGTVDGQQWF

-658 SDTTSIDN
+658 SDN
-666 AAGQTQVLLA
+666 Y
-676 TNDKVHAVFTFEDE
+676 N
-690 IREDAVDLINDLK
+690 
-703 RAGKSVILLTG
+703 
-714 DNLSTAKLIADT
+714 
-726 TGIAEVHA
+726 
-734 NLKPEDKLEYIRNL
+734 
-748 QKDGAIVSMTGDGV
+748 
-762 NDAPVLAAADVSI
+762 
-775 AMGSGSQLAAASAD
+775 
-789 FILLSNRVSTIFSGY
+789 NR
-804 LLAVRTLS
+804 
-812 VIRQNLMWAIGYN
+812 
-825 ILAVPA
+825 
-831 AAMGY
+831 
-836 VQPWLA
+836 
-842 AIGMSASSLVVVL
+842 
-855 NALRLSKQQQG
+855 
-866 RGTSGE
+866 

>member
-1 MIPYF
+1 
-6 EWLYTGFNHLTQE
+6 
-19 FCVNINHFRYTLL
+19 
-32 GFYNIPLRKCPIDG
+32 
-46 EESSWNHIM
+46 M
-55 CADQAEQSCFHC
+55 CADQAEQTCFHC
-67 GLPVPSGVDITV
+67 GLPVPRGVDITV
-79 DINGTPRPMC
+79 EINAKPQPMC
-89 CHGCQAVAQAIV
+89 CHGCEAVAQAIV
-101 DSGMD
+101 DSGME
-106 SYYNYRTE
+106 SYYSYRTE
-114 NASRAREVVPEFLDQ
+114 NAPRAREVVPAFLDQ

-134 NPVVQKRF
+134 NPAVQKRF
-142 VHQQDNLSEVSLI
+142 VHEQDELSEVSLI

-188 RALVRWDAEK
+188 RALVRWDNSK

-237 LGLSGV
+237 LGLAGV

-257 GEWWGIDQ
+257 GEWWGMDE
-265 AFRDFFRWTSLL
+265 AFRGFFRWTSLL
-277 LTVPVLMFASRV
+277 MTIPVLVFASRV

-310 LGIGIAFIASV
+310 LGIGIAFTASV
-321 AHTISGS
+321 AHTITGN

-373 KLVTIDGR
+373 KLVRVDGR

-413 SGASGVDESLI
+413 SGASGIDESLI

-433 SSGDDVIGGSL
+433 TSGDDVIGGSI
-444 NSESPLIIRI
+444 NSESPLIISI
-454 SHVGADTV
+454 THVGADTV

-476 KPAVAQLADRIAS
+476 KPALAQLADRIAS
-489 KFVLVIL
+489 KFVLAIL
-496 TIASLVALFW
+496 TIASLVAIFW

-548 GLLPARGHALETLAH
+548 GLLPTRGHALETLAH
-563 VTHFVFDKTGTLTIG
+563 VTHFVFDKTGTLTVG
-578 NIKLAAIQTLSD
+578 NIKLAGTQTSGDLS
-590 LAEDEC
+590 AEDC
-596 LDIATALE
+596 LHIATALE
-604 VQSEHPIAKSFKHAC
+604 AQSEHPIAKSFIHAC
-619 ARATRHADNVRNT
+619 PHTSRQASNVSNT
-632 PGHGITGTVDEQQWI
+632 PGNGMTGTVDDRQWF
-647 LGKADFIAQHC
+647 LGKAGFITQHC
-658 SDTTSIDN
+658 SDTFHIDDN
-666 AAGQTQVLLA
+666 SGQTQVILA
-676 TNDKVHAVFTFEDE
+676 TSDRVHAVFTLEDE
-690 IREDAVDLINDLK
+690 IRADAVELIDNLK
-703 RAGKSVILLTG
+703 RIGKSVILLTG
-714 DNLSTAKLIADT
+714 DNLSTARHIADA
-726 TGIAEVHA
+726 TGIDEIHA
-734 NLKPEDKLEYIRNL
+734 NLRPEDKLEFIKAL

-762 NDAPVLAAADVSI
+762 NDAPVLAGADVSI

-789 FILLSNRVSTIFSGY
+789 FILLSNRISTIYSGY
-804 LLAVRTLS
+804 HLCVATLS
-812 VIRQNLMWAIGYN
+812 IIRQNLMWAISYN

-836 VQPWLA
+836 IQPWLA

-866 RGTSGE
+866 RGTRDEGRVTR

>member
-1 MIPYF
+1 
-6 EWLYTGFNHLTQE
+6 
-19 FCVNINHFRYTLL
+19 
-32 GFYNIPLRKCPIDG
+32 
-46 EESSWNHIM
+46 M
-55 CADQAEQSCFHC
+55 CADQADKSCFHC
-67 GLPVPSGVDITV
+67 GLPVPGGVDITV
-79 DINGTPRPMC
+79 EIDGKPRPMC
-89 CHGCQAVAQAIV
+89 CHGCEAVARAIV

-106 SYYNYRTE
+106 NYYRFRTE
-114 NASRAREVVPEFLDQ
+114 NAPKAREVVPTFLDQ

-142 VHQQDNLSEVSLI
+142 VHEQDNLSEVSLI

-170 HLQALP
+170 HLMALP
-176 GVVDVNINYSNH
+176 GVVEANINYSNH
-188 RALVRWDAEK
+188 RALVRWDNSK

-237 LGLSGV
+237 IGLSGV

-257 GEWWGIDQ
+257 GEWWGIDE
-265 AFRDFFRWTSLL
+265 AFRGFFRWTSLL
-277 LTVPVLMFASRV
+277 ITIPVLVFASRV
-289 FFTSALRDLK
+289 FFVSALRDLR

-310 LGIGIAFIASV
+310 LGIGIAFAASV
-321 AHTISGS
+321 AHTVAGS

-373 KLVTIDGR
+373 RLTRVDGK

-386 VPVAELEAG
+386 IPVAELVAG

-413 SGASGVDESLI
+413 RGSSGIDESLI

-433 SSGDDVIGGSL
+433 SAGDEVIGGSI
-444 NSESPLIIRI
+444 NAESPLIISI
-454 SHVGADTV
+454 SRVGADTV

-476 KPAVAQLADRIAS
+476 KPAIAQLADRIAS
-489 KFVLVIL
+489 KFVIAIL
-496 TIASLVALFW
+496 TIAAIVAVFW
-506 IMQGSENWL
+506 ILHGSEDWL

-542 GQLAKL
+542 GQLAKM
-548 GLLPARGHALETLAH
+548 GLLPSRGHALETLAH
-563 VTHFVFDKTGTLTIG
+563 VSHFVFDKTGTLTTGHITLT
-578 NIKLAAIQTLSD
+578 NIQTCSALSD
-590 LAEDEC
+590 DDC
-596 LDIATALE
+596 LQIAAALE
-604 VQSEHPIAKSFKHAC
+604 AHSEHPIAKSFMHAC
-619 ARATRHADNVRNT
+619 PDKTLQADDVSNT
-632 PGHGITGTVDEQQWI
+632 PGHGISGTVDAERWF
-647 LGKADFIAQHC
+647 LGKPEFIAQHC
-658 SDTTSIDN
+658 SGSTVIDETG
-666 AAGQTQVLLA
+666 GQTRVVLA
-676 TNDKVHAVFTFEDE
+676 THDRVYAVFTFEDQ
-690 IREDAVDLINDLK
+690 IREDAAALIQQLK
-703 RAGKSVILLTG
+703 ASDKSVVLLTG
-714 DNLSTAKLIADT
+714 DNISSARHIAEA
-726 TGIAEVHA
+726 TGIGDVHA
-734 NLKPEDKLEYIRNL
+734 GLKPEDKLRYIKSL
-748 QKDGAIVSMTGDGV
+748 QQKGAIVSMTGDGV
-762 NDAPVLAAADVSI
+762 NDAPVLAGADVSI
-775 AMGSGSQLAAASAD
+775 AMGTGSQLAAASAD
-789 FILLSNRVSTIFSGY
+789 FILLANRISTIDSGY
-804 LLAVRTLS
+804 RLSVRTLS
-812 VIRQNLMWAIGYN
+812 IIRQNLMWAIGYN

-836 VQPWLA
+836 IQPWLA

-855 NALRLSKQQQG
+855 NALRLSKEQG
-866 RGTSGE
+866 RVTSNE

>member
-1 MIPYF
+1 
-6 EWLYTGFNHLTQE
+6 
-19 FCVNINHFRYTLL
+19 
-32 GFYNIPLRKCPIDG
+32 
-46 EESSWNHIM
+46 M
-55 CADQAEQSCFHC
+55 CADQAELSCFHC
-67 GLPVPSGVDITV
+67 GLPVPRGVDITV
-79 DINGTPRPMC
+79 DINGKPQPMC
-89 CHGCQAVAQAIV
+89 CHGCEAVAQSIV
-101 DSGMD
+101 NSGMEN
-106 SYYNYRTE
+106 YYRFRTE
-114 NASRAREVVPEFLDQ
+114 NVPRAREVVPAFLDQ

-142 VHQQDNLSEVSLI
+142 VHEQDELSEVSLI

-170 HLQALP
+170 HLKALP
-176 GVVDVNINYSNH
+176 GVVEVNINYSNH
-188 RALVRWDAEK
+188 RALVRWDSGK

-223 QRIIEKE
+223 QRILEKE

-257 GEWWGIDQ
+257 GEWWGMDE
-265 AFRDFFRWTSLL
+265 AFRGFFRWTSLL
-277 LTVPVLMFASRV
+277 LTIPVLMFASRV

-321 AHTISGS
+321 AHTISGN

-347 YFEMTARKRSTEA
+347 YFEMTARKRSAEA

-368 PAVAA
+368 PAVAS
-373 KLVTIDGR
+373 KLVMIDGR

-413 SGASGVDESLI
+413 SGASGIDESLI

-433 SSGDDVIGGSL
+433 TCGDDVIGGSI
-444 NSESPLIIRI
+444 NSESPLIIAI
-454 SHVGADTV
+454 THVGASTV

-489 KFVLVIL
+489 KFVLAIL
-496 TIASLVALFW
+496 TIASLVAIFW
-506 IMQGSENWL
+506 MMQGSENWL
-515 PITIATLVV
+515 PITVATLVV

-563 VTHFVFDKTGTLTIG
+563 VTHFVFDKTGTLTVG
-578 NIKLAAIQTLSD
+578 NIKLAGTQTLSD
-590 LAEDEC
+590 LSAEDC
-596 LDIATALE
+596 LHIATALE
-604 VQSEHPIAKSFKHAC
+604 AQSEHPIAKSFLHAC
-619 ARATRHADNVRNT
+619 PNTSRHAYDVSNT
-632 PGHGITGTVDEQQWI
+632 PGNGMTGTVDDQQWF
-647 LGKADFIAQHC
+647 LGKADFITLHC
-658 SDTTSIDN
+658 NDAFSIDHN
-666 AAGQTQVLLA
+666 GGQTQVILA
-676 TNDKVHAVFTFEDE
+676 TSDKVHAVFTLEDE
-690 IREDAVDLINDLK
+690 IREDAVDLISNL
-703 RAGKSVILLTG
+703 RRIGKSVILLTG
-714 DNLSTAKLIADT
+714 DNQSTADRIAGA
-726 TGIAEVHA
+726 TGISEVHA
-734 NLKPEDKLEYIRNL
+734 NLRPQDKLEFIKAL
-748 QKDGAIVSMTGDGV
+748 QNNGAIVSMTGDGV
-762 NDAPVLAAADVSI
+762 NDAPVLAGADVSI

-789 FILLSNRVSTIFSGY
+789 FILLSNRVSTIYSAY
-804 LLAVRTLS
+804 CLCVKTLS
-812 VIRQNLMWAIGYN
+812 IIRQNLMWAIGYN

-855 NALRLSKQQQG
+855 NALRLSKQQGQGTRDEG
-866 RGTSGE
+866 RGYK

>member
-1 MIPYF
+1 
-6 EWLYTGFNHLTQE
+6 
-19 FCVNINHFRYTLL
+19 
-32 GFYNIPLRKCPIDG
+32 
-46 EESSWNHIM
+46 M
-55 CADQAEQSCFHC
+55 CADQAEQTCFHC
-67 GLPVPSGVDITV
+67 GLPVPRGVDITV
-79 DINGTPRPMC
+79 EINAKPQPMC
-89 CHGCQAVAQAIV
+89 CHGCEAVAQAIV
-101 DSGMD
+101 DSGME
-106 SYYNYRTE
+106 SYYSYRTE
-114 NASRAREVVPEFLDQ
+114 NAPRAREVVPAFLDQ

-134 NPVVQKRF
+134 NPAVQKRF
-142 VHQQDNLSEVSLI
+142 VHEQDELSEVSLI

-188 RALVRWDAEK
+188 RALVRWDNSK

-237 LGLSGV
+237 LGLAGV

-257 GEWWGIDQ
+257 GEWWGMDE
-265 AFRDFFRWTSLL
+265 AFRGFFRWTSLL
-277 LTVPVLMFASRV
+277 MTIPVLVFASRV

-310 LGIGIAFIASV
+310 LGIGIAFTASV
-321 AHTISGS
+321 AHTITGN

-373 KLVTIDGR
+373 KLVRVDGR

-413 SGASGVDESLI
+413 SGASGIDESLI

-433 SSGDDVIGGSL
+433 TSGDDVIGGSI
-444 NSESPLIIRI
+444 NSESPLIISI
-454 SHVGADTV
+454 THVGADTV

-476 KPAVAQLADRIAS
+476 KPALAQLADRIAS
-489 KFVLVIL
+489 KFVLAIL
-496 TIASLVALFW
+496 TIASLVAIFW

-548 GLLPARGHALETLAH
+548 GLLPTRGHALETLAH
-563 VTHFVFDKTGTLTIG
+563 VTHFVFDKTGTLTVG
-578 NIKLAAIQTLSD
+578 NIKLAGTQTSGDLS
-590 LAEDEC
+590 AEDC
-596 LDIATALE
+596 LHIATALE
-604 VQSEHPIAKSFKHAC
+604 AQSEHPIAKSFIHAC
-619 ARATRHADNVRNT
+619 PHTSRQASNVSNT
-632 PGHGITGTVDEQQWI
+632 PGNGMTGTVDDRQWF
-647 LGKADFIAQHC
+647 LGKAGFITQHC
-658 SDTTSIDN
+658 SDTFHIDDN
-666 AAGQTQVLLA
+666 SGQTQVILA
-676 TNDKVHAVFTFEDE
+676 TSDRVHAVFTLEDE
-690 IREDAVDLINDLK
+690 IRADAVELIDNLK
-703 RAGKSVILLTG
+703 RIGKSVILLTG
-714 DNLSTAKLIADT
+714 DNLSTAQHIADT
-726 TGIAEVHA
+726 TGIDEIHA
-734 NLKPEDKLEYIRNL
+734 NLRPEDKLEFIKAL

-762 NDAPVLAAADVSI
+762 NDAPVLAGADVSI

-789 FILLSNRVSTIFSGY
+789 FILLSNRISTIYSGY
-804 LLAVRTLS
+804 HLCVATLS
-812 VIRQNLMWAIGYN
+812 IIRQNLMWAISYN

-836 VQPWLA
+836 IQPWLA

-866 RGTSGE
+866 RGTRDE

>member
-1 MIPYF
+1 
-6 EWLYTGFNHLTQE
+6 
-19 FCVNINHFRYTLL
+19 
-32 GFYNIPLRKCPIDG
+32 
-46 EESSWNHIM
+46 M
-55 CADQAEQSCFHC
+55 CADQAEQTCFHC
-67 GLPVPSGVDITV
+67 GLPVPKGVDITV
-79 DINGTPRPMC
+79 EINAKPQPMC
-89 CHGCQAVAQAIV
+89 CHGCEAVAQAIV
-101 DSGMD
+101 DSGME
-106 SYYNYRTE
+106 SYYSYRTE
-114 NASRAREVVPEFLDQ
+114 NAPRAREVVPAFLDQ

-134 NPVVQKRF
+134 NPAVQKRF
-142 VHQQDNLSEVSLI
+142 VHEQDELSEVSLI

-188 RALVRWDAEK
+188 RALVRWDNSK

-237 LGLSGV
+237 LGLAGV

-257 GEWWGIDQ
+257 GEWWGMDE
-265 AFRDFFRWTSLL
+265 AFRGFFRWTSLL
-277 LTVPVLMFASRV
+277 MTIPVLVFASRV

-310 LGIGIAFIASV
+310 LGIGIAFTASV
-321 AHTISGS
+321 AHTITGN

-373 KLVTIDGR
+373 KLVRVDGR

-413 SGASGVDESLI
+413 SGASGIDESLI

-433 SSGDDVIGGSL
+433 TSGDDVIGGSI
-444 NSESPLIIRI
+444 NSESPLIISI
-454 SHVGADTV
+454 THVGADTV

-476 KPAVAQLADRIAS
+476 KPALAQLADRIAS
-489 KFVLVIL
+489 KFVLAIL
-496 TIASLVALFW
+496 TIASLVAIFW

-548 GLLPARGHALETLAH
+548 GLLPTRGHALETLAH
-563 VTHFVFDKTGTLTIG
+563 VTHFVFDKTGTLTVG
-578 NIKLAAIQTLSD
+578 NIKLAGTQTSGDLS
-590 LAEDEC
+590 AEDC
-596 LDIATALE
+596 LHIATALE
-604 VQSEHPIAKSFKHAC
+604 TQSEHPIAKSFIHAC
-619 ARATRHADNVRNT
+619 PHTSRQASNVSNT
-632 PGHGITGTVDEQQWI
+632 PGNGMTGTVDDRQWF
-647 LGKADFIAQHC
+647 LGKAGFITQHC
-658 SDTTSIDN
+658 SDTFHIDDN
-666 AAGQTQVLLA
+666 SGQTQVILA
-676 TNDKVHAVFTFEDE
+676 TSDRVHAVFTLEDE
-690 IREDAVDLINDLK
+690 IRADAVELIDNLK
-703 RAGKSVILLTG
+703 RIGKSVILLTG
-714 DNLSTAKLIADT
+714 DNLSTAQHIADT
-726 TGIAEVHA
+726 TGIDEIHA
-734 NLKPEDKLEYIRNL
+734 NLRPEDKLEFIKAL

-762 NDAPVLAAADVSI
+762 NDAPVLAGADVSI

-789 FILLSNRVSTIFSGY
+789 FILLSNRISTIYSGY
-804 LLAVRTLS
+804 HLCVATLS
-812 VIRQNLMWAIGYN
+812 IIRQNLMWAISYN

-836 VQPWLA
+836 IQPWLA

-866 RGTSGE
+866 RGTRDE